1 MNFYD
6 SFTKGAQ
13 RVLVIAQEEARRMG
27 HNYVGTEHI
36 LLGTVK
42 EESSVSSLL
51 EKLGVTYE
59 RVCDEIEE
67 LVGMGDFK
75 FSEAFGYT
83 PRTKRVLE
91 MSREEAAK
99 LQQNYVGVEHIL
111 LALLLEREGVANRIL
126 RDIGVD
132 TQQLYQRMMAATTEA
147 LKRRGQQP
155 GDASQEGSSS
165 GSANPSA
172 GQESAPTLM
181 QYGRDLTAAA
191 RAGELDPVIGRSEEI
206 ERIIQILS
214 RRTKNNPVLIGE
226 PGVGKSAVAEGLA
239 QKIAEGNV
247 PELLRGKRIV
257 SLDLAGMLAGAK
269 YRGEFEERM
278 KNVMDELKR
287 DRSIIL
293 FIDELHTLIGA
304 GAAEGAIDAANILKP
319 ALARGEIQCI
329 GATTIDEYRKHIEKD
344 AALERRFQPVQVG
357 EPSKEEAVAILKG
370 LRDRYEAHHKVR
382 ITDEAIEAAVQ
393 LSDRYITDRY
403 LPDKAIDLID
413 EAASRV
419 RIRSYTTPPD
429 MKELEAKIQQLN
441 KEKEEAIAHQN
452 FERAAQIR
460 DEERAIR
467 ADMEAQRKAW
477 EDRRST
483 AQRQVGAEEVAQIV
497 ASWTHIPV
505 TQLTQDESDRLLHLE
520 ETLHQRVVGQDE
532 AVSAVSR
539 AIRRARAGLKDV
551 HRPIGSFLFLGPTG
565 VGKTEL
571 CKALAEAMFG
581 DESALV
587 RIDMSEY
594 MEKFSVSRMI
604 GSPPGYVGHDEG
616 GQLTEAVRR
625 KPYSVVLFDEI
636 EKAHPD
642 VFNIL
647 LQVLED
653 GRLTDSTGRTVD
665 FRNTICVMT
674 SNVGAADVEKNSRAL
689 GFSSTGKGEMSARSY
704 ERMKE
709 SMLEELKRTFRPEFL
724 NRVDELIVFHP
735 LDEENILRIA
745 GLMVGSVAQR
755 LKERGIALSWDD
767 NVLQYLAKEGFDPTY
782 GARPL
787 RRAIQRMV
795 EDDLSEEI
803 LSGRIKLGDTV
814 RMGLAED
821 HLTFT
826 PVPQQEAAPASDA
839 KG

>member
-13 RVLVIAQEEARRMG
+13 RVLVIAQEEAHRMG

-826 PVPQQEAAPASDA
+826 PVPQQETAPASDA
-839 KG
+839 EG